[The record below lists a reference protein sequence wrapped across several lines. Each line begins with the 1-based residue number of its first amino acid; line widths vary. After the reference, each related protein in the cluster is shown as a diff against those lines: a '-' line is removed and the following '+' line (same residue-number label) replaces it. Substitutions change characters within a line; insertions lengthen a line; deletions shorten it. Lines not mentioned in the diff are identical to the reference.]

1 MRASL
6 TPIDLCIRHIHQM
19 TRSTNA
25 PSPIALGPIKLP
37 LAIAIAALA
46 MPRLAFAYAYGAGPP
61 GSPVT
66 GKLAGVV
73 AGAIL
78 AALPC
83 CAFWLLARPL
93 VRERDR
99 DLKRVLFLLT
109 SLLVIK
115 AFALSLFTG
124 FGVDLGTYEAWAMK
138 VAFVGPARTY
148 QEGYFLDYPPAYLYA
163 LWAAGALANGL
174 GIDGGLALKVIVQFP
189 PLLGD
194 FALAL
199 AMYLFVRRLRGARS
213 AWIALALIAL
223 NPALLFDSVVW
234 GQTDSPL
241 ALALFLSLAMI
252 LEDEFEVGWAL
263 AALAV
268 LIKPQ
273 ALSLM
278 PVLGLWTLLHLEPR
292 KWWRS
297 AMAFVAVVVVGAAPF
312 QIGHP
317 WSWLPNLYL
326 SGAAYYHETS
336 VNAFNLMALIGG
348 LRIPDAQTIF
358 GISYFALGMTALVLL
373 YAFVAWLLWRA
384 PDRRNLLLVSF
395 LAMFGFCMLAPRMHE
410 RYFYAALVLAVP
422 LALTAPA
429 MMAVFVLLTM
439 TCLFNLAYVLHA
451 LQLAIFL
458 DSRDRLA
465 MAASLLN
472 LIAFATVI
480 AYAWAQASA
489 DLAEDKLAGA
499 NLTEMKTAAGK
510 GTKASGKAAAA
521 AKRAAA
527 GPPIAARGGWLGPP
541 PPATFEPFP
550 WMRIDTILMVLVL
563 AVAAVLRFWNLNHPN
578 ELVFDEVHFVGQ
590 ARHYLRGETFLDP
603 HPPLAK
609 LLIALGI
616 KLFGDV
622 PWAWRL
628 GVATMGTILS
638 GVTYLLGRRMFRARL
653 AAALAAGFVLSDGF
667 FLVDSRIAV
676 IDIVYLTFAAISYL
690 LMFRFIQNPDW
701 RDRRR
706 TLVFLGVSLGLC
718 LGSKLYVPAVTFL
731 LVTGFVVYTLARRPP
746 AGPIA
751 VNQDVRD
758 RRIAGAVLMLGGIAS
773 VFYLACFLPHYY
785 LGWWGGISDLFH
797 YYKDVIWYEKSV
809 STATH
814 PYASPWWSW
823 PMMLRPVA
831 YWQNFPDQGDVATI
845 WGAGNPILWWGVI
858 PAMTITAIRAIER
871 PNLTRAFIV
880 IGYLANYV
888 IWIPIGRILFLYH
901 YMPSVY
907 IGYLALAAVLSDF
920 WQGDCEF
927 WETFALL
934 LTLIPALAIGLGH
947 IAVSLKPAFL
957 SASAQPVVGLPLV
970 LLLTIAWIPLRR
982 RPKLS
987 GRYVCVAFLGCALAI
1002 FIYYL
1007 PIWIAMPITRA
1018 GYYARMWFEGP
1029 GLRNWI

>member
-1 MRASL
+1 M
-6 TPIDLCIRHIHQM
+6 M
-19 TRSTNA
+19 
-25 PSPIALGPIKLP
+25 
-37 LAIAIAALA
+37 
-46 MPRLAFAYAYGAGPP
+46 
-61 GSPVT
+61 T
-66 GKLAGVV
+66 GKLAGVF

-83 CAFWLLARPL
+83 AALWLLARPL
-93 VRERDR
+93 VRDRDR
-99 DLKRVLFLLT
+99 DLKRVLLLLT
-109 SLLVIK
+109 ALLAIK
-115 AFALSLFTG
+115 ALALPLFTG
-124 FGVDLGTYEAWAMK
+124 FGVDLGSYEAWAMK
-138 VAFVGPARTY
+138 IAFVGPARTY

-163 LWAAGALANGL
+163 LWAAGALANAL
-174 GIDGGLALKVIVQFP
+174 GVDGGLALKVIIEFP
-189 PLLGD
+189 PLLCD

-199 AMYLFVRRLRGARS
+199 AMYLFVRRLRGARA
-213 AWIALALIAL
+213 AWIALALTAL

-234 GQTDSPL
+234 GQTDSAL
-241 ALALFLSLAMI
+241 ALAIFLSLAMF
-252 LEDEFEVGWAL
+252 LEAEFEIGWAL

-278 PVLGLWTLLHLEPR
+278 PVLGLWTLLHLAPR

-317 WSWLPNLYL
+317 WSWLPDLYV
-326 SGAAYYHETS
+326 SGAAYYAETS
-336 VNAFNLMALIGG
+336 VNAFNLMALIAG
-348 LRIPDAQTIF
+348 LRVSDAQTVF
-358 GISYFALGMTALVLL
+358 GVSYFALGMTALVPL
-373 YAFVAWLLWRA
+373 YAFLGWLLWRA
-384 PDRRNLLLVSF
+384 PDRRNLLFVAF

-410 RYFYAALVLAVP
+410 RYFYAAVVLAVP
-422 LALTAPA
+422 FAMLEPA
-429 MMAVFVLLTM
+429 MMAVLAVLTM
-439 TCLFNLAYVLHA
+439 TCLFNLAYVLHT
-451 LQLAIFL
+451 LQLTIFL

-465 MAASLLN
+465 MVASALN
-472 LIAFATVI
+472 LIALVAVLG
-480 AYAWAQASA
+480 YAWARVRVNP
-489 DLAEDKLAGA
+489 AGA
-499 NLTEMKTAAGK
+499 QMAAGK
-510 GTKASGKAAAA
+510 GHKVSGKAAARVA
-521 AKRAAA
+521 AKGKTA
-527 GPPIAARGGWLGPP
+527 GRPIAVQSGWLGPP
-541 PPATFEPFP
+541 PASTFAPFP
-550 WMRIDTILMVLVL
+550 WRPIDTIAIVLVL
-563 AVAAVLRFWNLNHPN
+563 AIAAALRFWNLNHPS

-590 ARHYLRGETFLDP
+590 ARHYLRGESFLDP

-609 LLIALGI
+609 VLIALGI

-628 GVATMGTILS
+628 GLATMGTLLS
-638 GVTYLLGRRMFRARL
+638 GVTYLLGRRMFRSRL
-653 AAALAAGFVLSDGF
+653 AATLAAGFVLSDGF

-706 TLVFLGVSLGLC
+706 TLIFLGISLGLC
-718 LGSKLYVPAVTFL
+718 LGSKLYVPAITFL
-731 LVTGFVVYTLARRPP
+731 LVIGFVTYTLTRREP
-746 AGPIA
+746 AGAIA
-751 VNQDVRD
+751 ISQEVRD
-758 RRIAGAVLMLGGIAS
+758 RRIAGAVLMLGGIAA

-831 YWQNFPDQGDVATI
+831 YWQNFPDHGDVATI

-871 PNLTRAFIV
+871 PDLARTFIV

-907 IGYLALAAVLSDF
+907 IGYLALAAVLADF

-927 WETFALL
+927 WETFAVL

-947 IAVSLKPAFL
+947 IAVSLKPGFIPEGVRPA
-957 SASAQPVVGLPLV
+957 VGLPFV
-970 LLLTIAWIPLRR
+970 LLLTVAWIPLRR
-982 RPKLS
+982 QPKLS
-987 GRYVCVAFLGCALAI
+987 GRYVCVVFLGCALAT
-1002 FIYYL
+1002 FLYYL
-1007 PIWIAMPITRA
+1007 PIWIAVPIARA
-1018 GYYARMWFEGP
+1018 GYYARMLFEGP